1 MISACQRSVQQN
13 ADAPGSRFE
22 AAREFK
28 SRRPH
33 QTWPNLVRDEQDFW
47 QSGCDVNLK
56 VGALVAHHITWTLG
70 LALRARKDPSWLD
83 YGARVRQLVCSGK
96 LVHESASRTSLR
108 TVLSR

>member
-1 MISACQRSVQQN
+1 MV
-13 ADAPGSRFE
+13 
-22 AAREFK
+22 REFK

-70 LALRARKDPSWLD
+70 LALRVRKDPSWLD
-83 YGARVRQLVCSGK
+83 YGPRVRQLVCSGK
-96 LVHESASRTSLR
+96 LVRESASRTILPHVRYRLAGRHVRR
-108 TVLSR
+108 TVVEICSLMHV

>member
-13 ADAPGSRFE
+13 ADDPGSRFE

-47 QSGCDVNLK
+47 KSGSDLNLK
-56 VGALVAHHITWTLG
+56 GGALLAHRITWTLG
-70 LALRARKDPSWLD
+70 LALRAGQDPASLD
-83 YGARVRQLVCSGK
+83 YRAKSKAACM
-96 LVHESASRTSLR
+96 
-108 TVLSR
+108 